1 MASRRKILV
10 TTGGVLG
17 LLVLAGVGT
26 MFVLGLTR
34 DLRAKA
40 QLRERDIEL
49 RGLFARNPFPSAG
62 NLIGERRNLKELE
75 GELGHLLDAMSQG
88 QLDPEEQSSARF
100 ISQFHETRR
109 RLEHLAAVNGVA
121 LMPKDDFTFSFDRHM
136 AGNPPAQ
143 ADVRRLTQQLMIV
156 EALCNELYAARITA
170 LRGIGREE
178 FEQSLN
184 GGEEAGGD
192 AARPVVHSAPRRRG
206 PEAATVVNVRNPA
219 GGVIPERALFGTW
232 RFTLEFAA
240 KEIALIDVMDRLA
253 RCATFAAVTRVEVQ
267 GDPRVLAVADLAAGR
282 GGNAAGRPAAPAP
295 DVKAGVDPASLRL
308 LTGLDTLLTVR
319 MNVDVYQ
326 FRKDTA
332 AAGAAAKVKTAAG
345 G

>member
-34 DLRAKA
+34 DLRARA
-40 QLRERDIEL
+40 QLRDRDLEL
-49 RGLFARNPFPSAG
+49 HGLYARNPFPSAG
-62 NLIGERRNLKELE
+62 NLVGERRNLKELE
-75 GELGHLLDAMSQG
+75 GELEHLLDAMSQG

-109 RLEHLAAVNGVA
+109 KLERLAAVNGVA
-121 LMPKDDFTFSFDRHM
+121 LAPKEDFTFSFDRHM

-178 FEQSLN
+178 FEQSMS
-184 GGEEAGGD
+184 GEETGGD
-192 AARPVVHSAPRRRG
+192 AARPAARGAPRRRG
-206 PEAATVVNVRNPA
+206 PEAATVVNVRNPDA
-219 GGVIPERALFGTW
+219 GVIPERALSGTW
-232 RFTLEFAA
+232 RFTLEFTA
-240 KEIALIDVMDRLA
+240 KENTLIDVMDRLA
-253 RCATFAAVTRVEVQ
+253 RCATFTAVTRVEVQ
-267 GDPRVLAVADLAAGR
+267 GDPRVLAVADQATVR
-282 GGNAAGRPAAPAP
+282 GGNAAGRPAVPAP
-295 DVKAGVDPASLRL
+295 DARAGVDPASLRL

-319 MNVDVYQ
+319 MNVDVYR

-332 AAGAAAKVKTAAG
+332 AAGAASKVKTAAG